1 MSSDVSG
8 LEENRP
14 LGGGGKKHIKNRISK
29 DVTKEIIHHHRARQD
44 LAKEKI
50 KMRI

>member
-1 MSSDVSG
+1 MSPDWK
-8 LEENRP
+8 RIDRW
-14 LGGGGKKHIKNRISK
+14 GGGGEKKHNKNRISK